1 MITLRGDNNLIVDS
15 DTGDEDGGKLR
26 EDSY

>member
-26 EDSY
+26 EDSC